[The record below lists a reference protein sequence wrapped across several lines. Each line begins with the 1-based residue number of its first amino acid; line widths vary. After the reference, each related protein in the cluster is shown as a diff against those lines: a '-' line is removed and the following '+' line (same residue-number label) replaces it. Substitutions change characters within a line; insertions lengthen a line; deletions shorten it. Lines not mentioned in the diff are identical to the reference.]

1 MNEQS
6 RELPTGFETP
16 GDGIEFQGALPP
28 DLLSLLNIAGMGPR
42 RTRLVWQELGITSVD
57 ELAGAA
63 SAGQLHKIKGIGP
76 VIEQKILESIRAWQ
90 RQRSERIPLGMAWPL
105 MNDML
110 DALRAVPGVC
120 AAEPVGSLRRM
131 RETLGDLGLLVA
143 TKAAESVIARFC
155 ALPMVEAVV
164 ETGSDHAAICTSD
177 GVQVDLRIVPPE
189 RWGSALQYLTGSH
202 MHILHLNA
210 IAREQGLKLSE
221 YGFHRLGDEDSPPI
235 RVCAEEAEVY
245 TTLGLPWIT
254 PELREDR
261 GEVTAA
267 LEGHL
272 PCVVTRRDLQ
282 GDFQC
287 HTTFSDGEDS
297 LEAMAEAARVAGL
310 RYVIVTDHA
319 GHDGLRPETCDALL
333 AEVARVNRRFG
344 GEFRVIAGVEVGI
357 QADGTLE
364 WPDEALARMEFVIA
378 SCRTDFGLPQAQMT
392 ARLLA
397 ALRHPYVDMIGHP
410 SGRFL
415 GKRESSALDM
425 EAILQAAAEY
435 GVALEINAWP
445 QRLDLSDMDVR
456 RATALGVPLAIS
468 SSAHDRDGFAVL
480 EFGVA
485 MARRGWVEARHLL
498 NTRSADE
505 ILEWRRRRLLCHS
518 GKI

>member
-6 RELPTGFETP
+6 KELSGGLETL
-16 GDGIEFQGALPP
+16 GDGIELQGALPLG
-28 DLLSLLNIAGMGPR
+28 LLSLLNIAGMGPR
-42 RTRLVWQELGITSVD
+42 RTRLLWEELGISSVE

-63 SAGQLHKIKGIGP
+63 SAGQLHKIRGIGP

-105 MNDML
+105 TNDIL
-110 DALRAVPGVC
+110 DTLRTVPGVL

-143 TKAAESVIARFC
+143 STAAESVTARFC
-155 ALPMVEAVV
+155 ALPMVAAVV
-164 ETGSDHAAICTSD
+164 DTGSDHASICTSD
-177 GVQVDLRIVPPE
+177 GVQVDLRVVPPA

-210 IAREQGLKLSE
+210 IAHEQGLVLSE
-221 YGFHRLGDEDSPPI
+221 HGFHRLDNQDGPPFRI
-235 RVCAEEAEVY
+235 CAEESEVY
-245 TTLGLPWIT
+245 AALGLPWIV

-261 GEVTAA
+261 GEIAAA

-287 HTTFSDGEDS
+287 HTTLSDGDDS
-297 LEAMAEAARVAGL
+297 LEAMAEAARAAGL
-310 RYVIVTDHA
+310 RYFIVADHA
-319 GHDGLRPETCDALL
+319 GRDGLHPEACDALL
-333 AEVARVNRRFG
+333 AEVARVNRRFDG
-344 GEFRVIAGVEVGI
+344 DFRIIAGVEVGI
-357 QADGTLE
+357 QTDGTLE

-378 SCRTDFGLPQAQMT
+378 SFHTDFGLPQAQMT
-392 ARLLA
+392 ARLLT
-397 ALRHPYVDMIGHP
+397 ALRHPHVDMIGHP
-410 SGRFL
+410 TGRFL
-415 GKRESSALDM
+415 GKREGAALDM
-425 EAILQAAAEY
+425 EAVLQVAADY
-435 GVALEINAWP
+435 GVVLEINAWP
-445 QRLDLSDMDVR
+445 QRLDLSDMNVR

-498 NTRSADE
+498 NTRSAE
-505 ILEWRRRRLLCHS
+505 EVLEWRRQRLLRHGS
-518 GKI
+518 

>member
-6 RELPTGFETP
+6 RSLGSEIPAEGAEL
-16 GDGIEFQGALPP
+16 QGALPP
-28 DLLSLLNIAGMGPR
+28 GLLSLLNIAGMGPR
-42 RTRLVWQELGITSVD
+42 RTQLLWQELGITSIE

-76 VIEQKILESIRAWQ
+76 ITEQKILENIRAWQ

-105 MNDML
+105 ANDIL
-110 DALRAVPGVC
+110 DALRSVPGVS

-131 RETLGDLGLLVA
+131 RESLGDLGLLAA
-143 TKAAESVIARFC
+143 TDAAESVIARFC
-155 ALPMVEAVV
+155 TLPMVDAVV
-164 ETGSDHAAICTSD
+164 ETAAERASIRTSD
-177 GVQVDLRIVPPE
+177 GVQVDLRVVPPE
-189 RWGSALQYLTGSH
+189 RWGSALHYLTGSH
-202 MHILHLNA
+202 AHILHLNA
-210 IAREQGLKLSE
+210 IAREQGLVLSE
-221 YGFHRLGDEDSPPI
+221 HGFHRLGDEDGSPV

-245 TTLGLPWIT
+245 AALGLPWIA

-261 GEVTAA
+261 GEITAA

-272 PCVVTRRDLQ
+272 PHLVTRRDLQ

-287 HTTFSDGEDS
+287 HTTFTDGDNS
-297 LEAMAEAARVAGL
+297 LEEMALAARAAGL
-310 RYVIVTDHA
+310 RYIIVSDHA
-319 GHDGLRPETCDALL
+319 GRDGLHPEACDAVL
-333 AEVARVNRRFG
+333 AEVARVNRHFA

-357 QADGTLE
+357 QTDGTLE

-378 SCRTDFGLPQAQMT
+378 SFHTDFGLPQAQMT

-410 SGRFL
+410 TGRFL
-415 GKRESSALDM
+415 GKRESAELNM
-425 EAILQAAAEY
+425 ESVFQAAADY
-435 GVALEINAWP
+435 GVAFEINAWP
-445 QRLDLSDMDVR
+445 QRLDLSDMYAR
-456 RATALGVPLAIS
+456 RAMALHIPLAIS

-485 MARRGWVEARHLL
+485 MARRGWVEAQHLL

-505 ILEWRRRRLLCHS
+505 VLAWRRRRLQRHG

>member
-6 RELPTGFETP
+6 GELAMGFETP
-16 GDGIEFQGALPP
+16 GDGIELQGTLPP
-28 DLLSLLNIAGMGPR
+28 GLLSLLNIAGMGPR
-42 RTRLVWQELGITSVD
+42 RTQLLWQELGITSVE

-76 VIEQKILESIRAWQ
+76 VIEQKILENIRAWQ

-105 MNDML
+105 TNDIL
-110 DALRAVPGVC
+110 DALRAVPGVA

-143 TKAAESVIARFC
+143 TEAPEPVIARFC
-155 ALPMVEAVV
+155 ALPMVDAVI
-164 ETGSDHAAICTSD
+164 ETGPAQAAVRTSD
-177 GVQVDLRIVPPE
+177 GVQVDLRIVLPE

-202 MHILHLNA
+202 AHNLHLNA
-210 IAREQGLKLSE
+210 IAREQGLALSE
-221 YGFHRLGDEDSPPI
+221 RGFHRLGDEDRVPM

-245 TTLGLPWIT
+245 AALGLPWII

-261 GEVTAA
+261 GEITAA
-267 LEGHL
+267 LEGDL
-272 PCVVTRRDLQ
+272 PISVTRRDLQ

-287 HTTFSDGEDS
+287 HTTFSDGDDS
-297 LEAMAEAARVAGL
+297 LEAMAEAARAAGL
-310 RYVIVTDHA
+310 RYIIVSDHA
-319 GHDGLRPETCDALL
+319 GRDGLRPEACDAVL
-333 AEVARVNRRFG
+333 AEVARVNRRFA

-357 QADGTLE
+357 QTDGTLE

-378 SCRTDFGLPQAQMT
+378 SFHTDFGLPQAQMT

-410 SGRFL
+410 TGRFL
-415 GKRESSALDM
+415 GKRESSMLDM
-425 EAILQAAAEY
+425 ETVLQAAADY

-445 QRLDLSDMDVR
+445 QRLDLSDMYLR
-456 RATALGVPLAIS
+456 RATALGIPLAVS

-498 NTRSADE
+498 NTRSVDE
-505 ILEWRRRRLLCHS
+505 IHNWRKRRLSRH
-518 GKI
+518 GVKV

>member
-6 RELPTGFETP
+6 RDLSTGFEKH
-16 GDGIEFQGALPP
+16 GDGIELQGALSP

-42 RTRLVWQELGITSVD
+42 RTRLLWQELGITSVD

-105 MNDML
+105 TNDIL
-110 DALRAVPGVC
+110 DALRAVPNVF

-143 TKAAESVIARFC
+143 TEAAESVIARFC
-155 ALPMVEAVV
+155 ALPMVDVVV
-164 ETGSDHAAICTSD
+164 EMGSEHAAICTSD
-177 GVQVDLRIVPPE
+177 GVQVDLRTVPPE

-202 MHILHLNA
+202 MHILHLNT
-210 IAREQGLKLSE
+210 IAHEQGLTLSE
-221 YGFHRLGDEDSPPI
+221 RGFHRLGDQDVPPF
-235 RVCAEEAEVY
+235 RVCAAEAEVY
-245 TTLGLPWIT
+245 ATLGLPWIV

-261 GEVTAA
+261 GEITAA

-272 PCVVTRRDLQ
+272 PSVVTRRDLQ

-287 HTTFSDGEDS
+287 HTTFSDGDDS
-297 LEAMAEAARVAGL
+297 LEAMAEAARAAGL
-310 RYVIVTDHA
+310 RYVIVADHA
-319 GHDGLRPETCDALL
+319 GRDGLRPETCDALL
-333 AEVARVNRRFG
+333 AEVTRVNRRFDG
-344 GEFRVIAGVEVGI
+344 DFRVIAGVEVGI

-378 SCRTDFGLPQAQMT
+378 SFHTDFGLPQAQMT

-410 SGRFL
+410 TGRFL

-425 EAILQAAAEY
+425 EVVLQAAADY

-445 QRLDLSDMDVR
+445 QRLDLSDMGVR
-456 RATALGVPLAIS
+456 RATALNVPLAIS

-485 MARRGWVEARHLL
+485 IARRGWVEARHLL
-498 NTRSADE
+498 NTRSVEE
-505 ILEWRRRRLLCHS
+505 ILDWRRRRLLRH
-518 GKI
+518 GG